1 MEQALGFAVIVVLY
15 IVIGLMAAVGAIF
28 IVPKILGF
36 KAEQIFYAMF
46 LIMIRRILSGV
57 CELLWSGRCVAA
69 RSSRCLAFAA
79 VALAGVRLPLILII
93 GYSLHGGW
101 DLIHELQAHGVYSV
115 FQPGQLTP
123 VPLAYGFFCAA
134 FDFSM
139 AVYFYVQR
147 DKWATARK
155 AVPHTVD

>member
-1 MEQALGFAVIVVLY
+1 
-15 IVIGLMAAVGAIF
+15 
-28 IVPKILGF
+28 
-36 KAEQIFYAMF
+36 MF
-46 LIMIRRILSGV
+46 LIMIAAFYLVFASYVGA
-57 CELLWSGRCVAA
+57 VAA
-69 RSSRCLAFAA
+69 RRLEVAVVIAFAA

-93 GYSLHGGW
+93 GYSLHGVW

>member
-1 MEQALGFAVIVVLY
+1 
-15 IVIGLMAAVGAIF
+15 MAAVGAIF

-46 LIMIRRILSGV
+46 LIMIAAFYLVFASYFGA
-57 CELLWSGRCVAA
+57 VAA
-69 RSSRCLAFAA
+69 WRLEVAVVIAFAA

-93 GYSLHGGW
+93 GYSLHGVW